1 MPRIVERTLWFEDT
15 GLHNQPVIDTP
26 FGRLSLRQTAWL
38 ATFALLGYFAS
49 TLIEELMLK
58 IAVGG
63 SIFLFGSAIFIQPV
77 KTVSPERYLL
87 LIFGIGSVKPRNAD
101 LGGKNEKIGA
111 VKSPDQSDKKKV
123 VRVSASFRNPVK
135 IIGVLRDPYTGEP
148 LKRRNF
154 DFLVEG
160 RRYSSGVTDEE
171 GFFTVFFFPQKI
183 GVYTVSVMPDG
194 YQEDAQRFEVRVES
208 GRF

>member
-15 GLHNQPVIDTP
+15 SLYNQPVIDTP
-26 FGRLSLRQTAWL
+26 FGRLSLRQAAWL
-38 ATFALLGYFAS
+38 ATFALLGYSAS
-49 TLIEELMLK
+49 TLFGDLMLK
-58 IAVGG
+58 VAAGG
-63 SIFLFGSAIFIQPV
+63 SIFLFGSAVFIQPV

-87 LIFGIGSVKPRNAD
+87 LIFGIGSVKPRSAD
-101 LGGKNEKIGA
+101 LGGDEKIGA
-111 VKSPDQSDKKKV
+111 AKRRNRSDRRRV

-135 IIGVLRDPYTGEP
+135 IVGVLRDPYTGEP

-171 GFFTVFFFPQKI
+171 GFFTVFFFPQMT
-183 GVYTVSVMPDG
+183 GVYTVSVMPEG
-194 YQEDAQRFEVRVES
+194 YPKDAQRFEVRIEP